1 MGHPGYQIVFVVPTH
16 MLAPTLYEGH
26 ACMKSVYGLIL
37 ALILIGGCF
46 SAGCI
51 SEDTP
56 APVPVGG
63 SIQQPGVLIQATG
76 DITGQGVILQ
86 GVPRG
91 TIDTI
96 TFTIGLAPGVKTI
109 DLNNLTIVYADA
121 IKTEIFKP
129 VEGYRGDPPPGYWG
143 IVGTHNEIGN
153 PNMRMDFEEQFVI
166 RIHPKT
172 PVVPNQVITISVKP
186 NEGKPLILRRVAPS
200 TIGEGENIL
209 PGL

>member
-1 MGHPGYQIVFVVPTH
+1 MIPPAI
-16 MLAPTLYEGH
+16 YEGH

-37 ALILIGGCF
+37 ALILIAGSF

-56 APVPVGG
+56 PPVPVGG
-63 SIQQPGVLIQATG
+63 SIRQPGVLIQDTG
-76 DITGQGVILQ
+76 NITGQGVILQ

-121 IKTEIFKP
+121 VKTEIFKP
-129 VEGYRGDPPPGYWG
+129 VEGFRGEPSPGYWG
-143 IVGTHNEIGN
+143 IVATQNEIGT
-153 PNMRMDFEEQFVI
+153 PNMRMDFEEQFTI

-186 NEGKPLILRRVAPS
+186 NEGKPLILRRIAPS
-200 TIGEGENIL
+200 TIAEGDNIL